1 MKRDNDYGPYMLT
14 LYLEAMASLLRI
26 LPSFFPAAF
35 LFGIGGVF
43 FGFGLQWI
51 GVLGAGELDPWIGQY
66 IMPIVIAGAVIIAFL
81 PVALSVLALAGM
93 PGGYGLTAREM
104 DARPPED
111 EEPELL
117 LSAQRQILWS
127 APEGTI
133 GPTRWL
139 VIDNNEPNAQ
149 VVGTTIYVNRGLLE
163 SEYLGAVLAHELGH
177 VNQGDGSL
185 ILALRRFV
193 PPPLSF
199 ISFEALGC
207 LPLLLMAFGG
217 GLDVWLTTPAWN
229 RYWQKREFLADRFAF
244 ECGQATGLIEFLRLY
259 QFFDVAVPFG
269 FLRRTHPH
277 NAERIDRL
285 NKYLREEDVVSS
297 RKKPERVETRPQL
310 FAGKVPTEQK
320 RPIKERRRGY
330 TDVEAA
336 IDLVFLSESHVR
348 NGDPERIAAEK
359 TWIRENGRRV
369 VDEAYTGNT
378 KDGAGIVYMFWL
390 GDLGRER
397 QYTLTDFTYYSHEVI
412 SEVLDGLKMKSELD
426 LDPVIKDTWTRIVET
441 HDPEQSVVVM
451 ILNWDSVAGMCDLDY
466 YLVGMPGGAPL
477 LKASDPTLG
486 SLPANERGGGS

>member
-14 LYLEAMASLLRI
+14 LYLEGMASLLRI

-43 FGFGLQWI
+43 FGFGLQLI

-66 IMPIVIAGAVIIAFL
+66 IMPIVITGAVIIAFL

-217 GLDVWLTTPAWN
+217 GLGVWLTTPAWN
-229 RYWQKREFLADRFAF
+229 
-244 ECGQATGLIEFLRLY
+244 GTGRSGSFSPT
-259 QFFDVAVPFG
+259 ASP
-269 FLRRTHPH
+269 
-277 NAERIDRL
+277 
-285 NKYLREEDVVSS
+285 SS
-297 RKKPERVETRPQL
+297 
-310 FAGKVPTEQK
+310 AA
-320 RPIKERRRGY
+320 RRRG
-330 TDVEAA
+330 
-336 IDLVFLSESHVR
+336 
-348 NGDPERIAAEK
+348 
-359 TWIRENGRRV
+359 
-369 VDEAYTGNT
+369 
-378 KDGAGIVYMFWL
+378 
-390 GDLGRER
+390 
-397 QYTLTDFTYYSHEVI
+397 
-412 SEVLDGLKMKSELD
+412 
-426 LDPVIKDTWTRIVET
+426 
-441 HDPEQSVVVM
+441 
-451 ILNWDSVAGMCDLDY
+451 
-466 YLVGMPGGAPL
+466 
-477 LKASDPTLG
+477 
-486 SLPANERGGGS
+486 